1 MFQSIVSFL
10 FGVYIGQEFGNNIPN
25 VKNKTLEMLK
35 EFEKTE
41 FYSNYIKN
49 KDNGKNK

>member
-25 VKNKTLEMLK
+25 VKNKTIEVFK

-49 KDNGKNK
+49 KGVKKNK

>member
-25 VKNKTLEMLK
+25 VKNKTIEILK

-41 FYSNYIKN
+41 FYSNYIKR
-49 KDNGKNK
+49 DKNK

>member
-25 VKNKTLEMLK
+25 VKNKTI
-35 EFEKTE
+35 EF
-41 FYSNYIKN
+41 IHLL
-49 KDNGKNK
+49 